1 MNPLYVV
8 RVLVFIG
15 LFMVPAVVLAKR
27 IPAPVVAPIV
37 YQGVRYTVPN
47 DKGTK
52 AYVVASDAI
61 TGKELWKETIFRK
74 CICPCVEHDVQWVFI
89 KQMRLD
95 GERLI
100 FVSERGKSYSLDL
113 ETRKVKKLK
122 SETRTQVRPNLP
134 PAASSAFAGRVFRSA
149 LIHRNSGDLEASRR
163 GFEPRPALES
173 HCLG

>member
-1 MNPLYVV
+1 MVRQGAIQNWNLRDKLRVIGGWLRWLTWSFGQMNPLYIV

-15 LFMVPAVVLAKR
+15 LFMIPAAVLAKR

-61 TGKELWKETIFRK
+61 TGKELWKQTIFRK
-74 CICPCVEHDVQWVFI
+74 CICRFVEHDVQWVFI

-95 GERLI
+95 
-100 FVSERGKSYSLDL
+100 
-113 ETRKVKKLK
+113 
-122 SETRTQVRPNLP
+122 
-134 PAASSAFAGRVFRSA
+134 ASA
-149 LIHRNSGDLEASRR
+149 
-163 GFEPRPALES
+163 
-173 HCLG
+173 